1 MAEEQQAAKTNTY
14 GDLVRYLSELEG
26 KAVQSPHS
34 TVDLS
39 QLFTAGNEGNRI
51 TYIDMINLIDSLES
65 RKPIRGVEG
74 QRTAPHMEVSGVAQT
89 QYSQVNP
96 VPAQQHPEPQKMAA
110 YEQPLA
116 GKSAEAGIEIDS
128 LTKEIEVPRIKGF
141 DIKKINESDLVLP
154 NLSMA
159 DQISELEKILEGLK
173 ENVFDDKHIGVVIEE
188 LYGLADVTNQEKK
201 RMKKSKIVM
210 SQLEQ
215 SLWSLRDSRLSM
227 AISLLTSA
235 RNSLNSKK

>member
-1 MAEEQQAAKTNTY
+1 MAGEQQTAKTSTY
-14 GDLVRYLSELEG
+14 GDLVKYLNELEG
-26 KAVQSPHS
+26 KATQSPRS
-34 TVDLS
+34 TIDLS
-39 QLFTAGNEGNRI
+39 PLFNMKKEGSSI

-65 RKPIRGVEG
+65 RKPIRGIEG
-74 QRTAPHMEVSGVAQT
+74 QKTAPHMEVAGITQA
-89 QYSQVNP
+89 QYSQMGQVAAP
-96 VPAQQHPEPQKMAA
+96 QAQPQKAA
-110 YEQPLA
+110 MEQPLA
-116 GKSAEAGIEIDS
+116 GKSAAAGAEIAD
-128 LTKEIEVPRIKGF
+128 LTKEINAPRIKGF

-188 LYGLADVTNQEKK
+188 LYGLADVTNQEK
-201 RMKKSKIVM
+201 RRLKKNRISM

-215 SLWSLRDSRLSM
+215 SLWALRDDRLNT

-235 RNSLNSKK
+235 RSSMNSKK

>member
-1 MAEEQQAAKTNTY
+1 MAGEQQTAKASTY
-14 GDLVRYLSELEG
+14 GDLVKYLNELEG
-26 KAVQSPHS
+26 KATQSPRS
-34 TVDLS
+34 TIDLS
-39 QLFTAGNEGNRI
+39 PLFNMKSEESSI

-65 RKPIRGVEG
+65 RKPIRGIEG
-74 QRTAPHMEVSGVAQT
+74 QKIAPHMEVAGVTQA
-89 QYSQVNP
+89 QYSQMGQVAAP
-96 VPAQQHPEPQKMAA
+96 QAQPQKAA
-110 YEQPLA
+110 MEQPLA
-116 GKSAEAGIEIDS
+116 GKSAAAGAEVAD
-128 LTKEIEVPRIKGF
+128 LTKEINAPKIKGF

-188 LYGLADVTNQEKK
+188 LYGLADVTNQEK
-201 RMKKSKIVM
+201 RRLKKNRISM

-215 SLWSLRDSRLSM
+215 SLWALRDDRLNT

-235 RNSLNSKK
+235 RSSLNSKK

>member
-1 MAEEQQAAKTNTY
+1 MAGEQQAVKANTY
-14 GDLVRYLSELEG
+14 SDLVKYLGELEG
-26 KAVQSPHS
+26 KATQSPRS
-34 TVDLS
+34 TINLS
-39 QLFTAGNEGNRI
+39 QLFDMKKEGSSI
-51 TYIDMINLIDSLES
+51 TYIDMLNLIDSLES

-74 QRTAPHMEVSGVAQT
+74 QKIAPHMEVAGVTQA
-89 QYSQVNP
+89 QYSQVGQVAAP
-96 VPAQQHPEPQKMAA
+96 QVQPQKAA
-110 YEQPLA
+110 VAEQPLA
-116 GKSAEAGIEIDS
+116 GKGAAAGVEVADLTREIN
-128 LTKEIEVPRIKGF
+128 VPKIKGF

-188 LYGLADVTNQEKK
+188 LYGLADVTNQEK
-201 RMKKSKIVM
+201 RRLKKNRISM

-215 SLWSLRDSRLSM
+215 SLWALRDDRLAT

-235 RNSLNSKK
+235 RNNLNSKK